1 MFISAITHMP
11 ICESGLVEAHDDNNL
26 FVQSDDY
33 RKEVQN
39 LLTPSEQEDAP
50 KTAQLFVLGYN

>member
-11 ICESGLVEAHDDNNL
+11 ICESGLVEAHDDNL

-33 RKEVQN
+33 RKEVQD
-39 LLTPSEQEDAP
+39 LLTPNEQEDAP